1 VITRE
6 EQTIRGLKSVGHF
19 TMYPVADFARCVPDT
34 AESRVMRTPVQQAR
48 VVVIGAGQ
56 AGLSVAWHL
65 QRAGLVAGE
74 GLVVLD
80 RAPGTGGAW
89 QFRWDALRL
98 GLAHRVHDL
107 PGMREMGLRF
117 DDADRSRPA
126 RDVVAE
132 YYRRFEEHHD
142 LRVRRPVAVTSVRRI
157 KSPPHVTPDG
167 TAHEPAHE
175 VQDGA
180 AGSPPD
186 VHAGRLLVET
196 RTGDGTVGQIVAE
209 VVVNASGTWGT
220 PFVPWIRGRDVFRG
234 RQLDTTGYRDAS
246 DFTGQDVVVV
256 GGGTS
261 AIGFLLELDG
271 VARSTRWFTRRPVV
285 WSEDPALAVGAAVAA
300 VDDQD
305 RAARAGRT
313 LPSIV
318 SGTGLPVSP
327 RIRRGLARGLLE
339 AEPMFTRI
347 DEDGVRTSTGE
358 HVHADAVIWATG
370 FRADLRHLAPL
381 HLRTEAGGVV
391 VEDGRSSAE
400 PRLFLAGYGPQAS
413 TIGANRAGRRIA
425 RQVLAVL
432 PTDDATTATADSTA
446 ATDDT
451 TAATA
456 NATPATHD
464 TGAATDDTT
473 AATAQRRDRR

>member
-1 VITRE
+1 
-6 EQTIRGLKSVGHF
+6 
-19 TMYPVADFARCVPDT
+19 MYPVADFARRVPST
-34 AESRVMRTPVQQAR
+34 AESRVMIRPAERAR

-65 QRAGLVAGE
+65 QRAGLVAGHD
-74 GLVVLD
+74 LVVLD

-98 GLAHRVHDL
+98 GIAHRVHDL
-107 PGMREMGLRF
+107 PGMHEMGLRF
-117 DDADRSRPA
+117 DDADQSRPA
-126 RDVVAE
+126 REVVAE

-142 LRVRRPVAVTSVRRI
+142 LRVRRPVGVTAVR
-157 KSPPHVTPDG
+157 HGDG
-167 TAHEPAHE
+167 P
-175 VQDGA
+175 
-180 AGSPPD
+180 GSD
-186 VHAGRLLVET
+186 TLLVET
-196 RTGDGTVGQIVAE
+196 RDEHGVAGTIRAE
-209 VVVNASGTWGT
+209 AVVNASGTWGT
-220 PFVPWIRGRDVFRG
+220 PFVPWVPGRDAFRG
-234 RQLDTTGYRDAS
+234 RQLDTTGYRDARE
-246 DFTGQDVVVV
+246 FAGQDVVVV

-271 VARSTRWFTRRPVV
+271 IARSTRWFTRRPVV
-285 WSEDPALAVGAAVAA
+285 WSDDPALATGAAVAA
-300 VDDQD
+300 VADQD

-339 AEPMFTRI
+339 AEPMFTRL
-347 DEDGVRTSTGE
+347 DGDGVLTADSE

-381 HLRTEAGGVV
+381 RLRTEAGGVV
-391 VEDGRSSAE
+391 VEDGRSTAE

-432 PTDDATTATADSTA
+432 ADDDVAHTHTDTDTAGAAAAADDDAAPDGQSA
-446 ATDDT
+446 A
-451 TAATA
+451 
-456 NATPATHD
+456 
-464 TGAATDDTT
+464 GA
-473 AATAQRRDRR
+473 

>member
-1 VITRE
+1 
-6 EQTIRGLKSVGHF
+6 
-19 TMYPVADFARCVPDT
+19 
-34 AESRVMRTPVQQAR
+34 MRTADQHAR

-65 QRAGLVAGE
+65 QRAGLTAGRD
-74 GLVVLD
+74 LVVLD

-89 QFRWDALRL
+89 QFRWEALRL
-98 GLAHRVHDL
+98 GIAHRVHDL
-107 PGMREMGLRF
+107 PGMHEMGLHF

-142 LRVRRPVAVTSVRRI
+142 LRVRRPVAVTAVRR
-157 KSPPHVTPDG
+157 
-167 TAHEPAHE
+167 E
-175 VQDGA
+175 VGSGP
-180 AGSPPD
+180 AGSTPAL
-186 VHAGRLLVET
+186 VVET
-196 RTGDGTVGQIVAE
+196 RDDDGTTGVIRAE

-220 PFVPWIRGRDVFRG
+220 PFVPWVPGRDVFRG

-246 DFTGQDVVVV
+246 EFAGQDVVVV

-271 VARSTRWFTRRPVV
+271 VARTTRWFSRRPVV
-285 WSEDPALAVGAAVAA
+285 WSDDPELALGAAVAA
-300 VDDQD
+300 VEDQD
-305 RAARAGRT
+305 RAAKAGRT

-327 RIRRGLARGLLE
+327 RIRRGLARGLLQP
-339 AEPMFTRI
+339 EPMFVRL
-347 DEDGVRTSTGE
+347 DADGVETATGE

-391 VEDGRSSAE
+391 VEDGRAGAE

-432 PTDDATTATADSTA
+432 AADDGERS
-446 ATDDT
+446 
-451 TAATA
+451 
-456 NATPATHD
+456 PAR
-464 TGAATDDTT
+464 A
-473 AATAQRRDRR
+473 

>member
-1 VITRE
+1 M
-6 EQTIRGLKSVGHF
+6 IR
-19 TMYPVADFARCVPDT
+19 A
-34 AESRVMRTPVQQAR
+34 AERVR

-65 QRAGLVAGE
+65 QRAGLVAGRDM
-74 GLVVLD
+74 VVLD

-98 GLAHRVHDL
+98 GIAHRVHDL
-107 PGMREMGLRF
+107 PGMHEMGLRF
-117 DDADRSRPA
+117 DDADQTRPA
-126 RDVVAE
+126 REVVAE

-142 LRVRRPVAVTSVRRI
+142 LRVRRPLAVTAVR
-157 KSPPHVTPDG
+157 HDDG
-167 TAHEPAHE
+167 
-175 VQDGA
+175 GA
-180 AGSPPD
+180 AL
-186 VHAGRLLVET
+186 VVET
-196 RTGDGTVGQIVAE
+196 RDEQGTAGAIRAE

-220 PFVPWIRGRDVFRG
+220 PFVPWVPGRDEFRG

-246 DFTGQDVVVV
+246 DFAGQDVVVV

-271 VARSTRWFTRRPVV
+271 VARATRWFTRRPVV

-300 VDDQD
+300 VEDQD

-327 RIRRGLARGLLE
+327 RIRSGLARGLLG
-339 AEPMFTRI
+339 AEPMFTRLE
-347 DEDGVRTSTGE
+347 EDGVRTESGE

-391 VEDGRSSAE
+391 VEDGRSTAE

-425 RQVLAVL
+425 RQVLSVL
-432 PTDDATTATADSTA
+432 DDAG
-446 ATDDT
+446 
-451 TAATA
+451 
-456 NATPATHD
+456 PA
-464 TGAATDDTT
+464 
-473 AATAQRRDRR
+473 RRRVGG

>member
-1 VITRE
+1 
-6 EQTIRGLKSVGHF
+6 
-19 TMYPVADFARCVPDT
+19 MYPVADFARRVPST
-34 AESRVMRTPVQQAR
+34 AESRVMRTADQHAR

-65 QRAGLVAGE
+65 QRAGLTAGRD
-74 GLVVLD
+74 LVVLD

-89 QFRWDALRL
+89 QFRWEALRL
-98 GLAHRVHDL
+98 GIAHRVHDL
-107 PGMREMGLRF
+107 PGMHEMGLHF

-142 LRVRRPVAVTSVRRI
+142 LRVRRPVAVTAVRR
-157 KSPPHVTPDG
+157 
-167 TAHEPAHE
+167 E
-175 VQDGA
+175 VGSGP
-180 AGSPPD
+180 AGSTPAL
-186 VHAGRLLVET
+186 VVET
-196 RTGDGTVGQIVAE
+196 RDDDGTTGVIRAE

-220 PFVPWIRGRDVFRG
+220 PFVPWVPGRDVFRG

-246 DFTGQDVVVV
+246 EFAGQDVVVV

-271 VARSTRWFTRRPVV
+271 VARTTRWFSRRPVV
-285 WSEDPALAVGAAVAA
+285 WSDDPELALGAAVAA
-300 VDDQD
+300 VEDQD
-305 RAARAGRT
+305 RAAKAGRT

-327 RIRRGLARGLLE
+327 RIRRGLARGLLQP
-339 AEPMFTRI
+339 EPMFVRL
-347 DEDGVRTSTGE
+347 DADGVETATGE

-391 VEDGRSSAE
+391 VEDGRAGAE

-432 PTDDATTATADSTA
+432 AADDGERS
-446 ATDDT
+446 
-451 TAATA
+451 
-456 NATPATHD
+456 PAR
-464 TGAATDDTT
+464 A
-473 AATAQRRDRR
+473 